1 MKPSPKMGHP
11 DLWRVGVR
19 ARVLAPAEVG
29 QASRAGVWLRDP
41 VEGVEELLLGCCDG
55 LGVERGDLGG
65 GLGLLDGALGL
76 GGKDS
81 AIAGGVG
88 VTLSDG
94 GCDAA
99 GAGWGGG
106 RGRECE
112 RGLRGS
118 AAAAAVCGEAVC
130 DLAAEGLGGG
140 GRRGGAGRG
149 GAAAEGE
156 SLDASAKAGAGGSVS
171 SSAEPI
177 LLKTQTHFREIV

>member
-1 MKPSPKMGHP
+1 MNPTLG
-11 DLWRVGVR
+11 DDEAVAEDG
-19 ARVLAPAEVG
+19 APGFVAGWSSG
-29 QASRAGVWLRDP
+29 QSVSSCGSWSGESCWVWLRVRL

-149 GAAAEGE
+149 VGGRGGGIAGRFGEGR
-156 SLDASAKAGAGGSVS
+156 GRRVGV
-171 SSAEPI
+171 
-177 LLKTQTHFREIV
+177 

>member
-1 MKPSPKMGHP
+1 
-11 DLWRVGVR
+11 LWFWPEGELVR
-19 ARVLAPAEVG
+19 ELGRRFVLELVEGGLIAGFVV
-29 QASRAGVWLRDP
+29 AGVL

-55 LGVERGDLGG
+55 LGVERGDLGR
-65 GLGLLDGALGL
+65 GLGLLSGAFGL
-76 GGKDS
+76 GGKDR

-118 AAAAAVCGEAVC
+118 AAAAAAVCGEAVC

-149 GAAAEGE
+149 VGGRGIAGCFGNVQVERGGVKQCGAHFAQNSN
-156 SLDASAKAGAGGSVS
+156 SL
-171 SSAEPI
+171 P
-177 LLKTQTHFREIV
+177 